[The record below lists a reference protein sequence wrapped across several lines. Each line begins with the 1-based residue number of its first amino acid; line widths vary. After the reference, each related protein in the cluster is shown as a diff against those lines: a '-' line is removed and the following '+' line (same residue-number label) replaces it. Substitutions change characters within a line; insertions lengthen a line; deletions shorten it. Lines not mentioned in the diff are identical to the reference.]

1 MSRVFRI
8 AALVAVPAML
18 AGHALASRL
27 GTVLLGLPEHEAYVH
42 AFELS
47 LVPGLV
53 VFAVLSSLA
62 LLSAQSIGS
71 MPNLAA
77 IFASLLGMQ
86 ILSYSVLETVER
98 HPTGWLGFVA
108 QVFCS
113 LIAILAIRFLAHWI
127 NRVATLAATLL
138 SSHRPRFGTGPA
150 TLAFALAPIA
160 TVGIH
165 AFPHAFSRPPP
176 RFRQVR

>member
-1 MSRVFRI
+1 MNRVFRI

-27 GTVLLGLPEHEAYVH
+27 GTVLLGLPEHEAYLH

-47 LVPGLV
+47 LVPGLLLV
-53 VFAVLSSLA
+53 AVLSSLA
-62 LLSAQSIGS
+62 LLNARSIGS
-71 MPNLAA
+71 MPNFSA
-77 IFASLLGMQ
+77 IFVSLLGMQ
-86 ILSYSVLETVER
+86 ILSYTILETVER
-98 HPTGWLGFVA
+98 HPTGWLGFIA

-113 LIAILAIRFLAHWI
+113 LIAILAIRFLAQWI
-127 NRVATLAATLL
+127 NCVATLAATLV

-150 TLAFALAPIA
+150 TLAYAVTPIS
-160 TVGIH
+160 TVGVH

-176 RFRQVR
+176 RCRQVR